1 MSNLIYHYTGAEA
14 LKSIVLNQSF
24 WITKSDYLNDTSE
37 QIMIMD
43 LLKGFFKEQKM
54 DKNVQK
60 YIMDQLSKYLN
71 EYNHYILS
79 FSKTDD
85 SLPLWNYYSE
95 NEGYSIGIDKEEFI
109 EQLRKYFKEIDCNS
123 RVIITEVMYS
133 NEVGDEKA
141 VRDELLPF
149 IHFNSDDI
157 NTKKDRFDQLALKLA
172 NMSYSIKHSAYS
184 SEMEERIVI
193 ICEKNSEIS
202 KCEEFRVL
210 RGSFIPYI
218 IFNKDKRKDIEIPI
232 KKVKL
237 SPYHTMDVTEKSL
250 FYLLKRKYP
259 GLVERDI
266 SQSRIPS
273 RY

>member
-1 MSNLIYHYTGAEA
+1 MEKLIYHFTGAEA

-24 WITKSDYLNDTSE
+24 WITKSDYLNDTTE

-43 LLKGFFKEQKM
+43 LLKVFFKEQKM
-54 DKNVQK
+54 DKDVQG
-60 YIMDQLSKYLN
+60 YIRDQLSKYLN
-71 EYNHYILS
+71 DYNHYILS

-95 NEGYSIGIDKEEFI
+95 NEGYSVGIDKDDFI
-109 EQLRKYFKEIDCNS
+109 NKLRTYYSEMDNNC
-123 RVIITEVMYS
+123 RVIITEVRYLS
-133 NEVGDEKA
+133 DNGDEKA

-149 IHFNSDDI
+149 IHFNADDI
-157 NTKKDRFDQLALKLA
+157 STKRDRFDELALKLA
-172 NMSYSIKHSAYS
+172 NLSYSIKHSAYS

-193 ICEKNSEIS
+193 ICEKDSPIS
-202 KCEEFRVL
+202 KREEFRVL

-218 IFNKDKRKDIEIPI
+218 VFNKEGRIDLEIPI

-250 FYLLKRKYP
+250 FYLLNRKYP
-259 GLVERDI
+259 SLTKEDI
-266 SQSRIPS
+266 TQSLIPS

>member
-1 MSNLIYHYTGAEA
+1 MDKLIYHYTGAEA
-14 LKSIVLNQSF
+14 LKSIVLNQTF
-24 WITKSDYLNDTSE
+24 WITKSDYLNDASE

-43 LLKGFFKEQKM
+43 LLKNFFKEHKM
-54 DKNVQK
+54 DKVVQK

-95 NEGYSIGIDKEEFI
+95 NEGYSIGIDKDKFI
-109 EQLRKYFKEIDCNS
+109 ENLRNYFAQIDPDS
-123 RVIITEVMYS
+123 RVFITEVRYS
-133 NEVGDEKA
+133 NEIGDEKA

-149 IHFNSDDI
+149 IHFNADDI
-157 NTKKDRFDQLALKLA
+157 NTKRVRFDELALKLA

-193 ICEKNSEIS
+193 ICENNSSIS

-218 IFNKDKRKDIEIPI
+218 IFNKESLSDFEIPI
-232 KKVKL
+232 ETVKL

-250 FYLLKRKYP
+250 YYLLRRKYP
-259 GLVERDI
+259 NLIKEDI
-266 SQSRIPS
+266 TQSRIPS